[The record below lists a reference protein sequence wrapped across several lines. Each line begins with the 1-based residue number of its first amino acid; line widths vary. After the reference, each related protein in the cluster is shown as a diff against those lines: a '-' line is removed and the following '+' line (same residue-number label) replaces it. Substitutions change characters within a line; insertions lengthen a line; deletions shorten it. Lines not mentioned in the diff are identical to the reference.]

1 MSLQERKIITRI
13 YKSFFIT
20 HISFV
25 NEKKKKKK
33 RVECSFYFQI
43 ELYFKTTECFS
54 LLFLSYITF
63 LEFKYFN

>member
-1 MSLQERKIITRI
+1 MSLHKRQIVTRI
-13 YKSFFIT
+13 YKSFFII

-25 NEKKKKKK
+25 NEKKKK

-43 ELYFKTTECFS
+43 QLYFKSTEYFS